1 MFLIFGREFERI
13 LPVKQKLKFDI
24 MKKLILGLGLVAGTF
39 AFAQTSPQF
48 GIKAGLNVSSIS
60 DDGYEDAKSKAGFY
74 GGLFMNAPL
83 SEQFSIQPEVL
94 YSQYGAKVNSTYTAT
109 AGNASTTTKSSNS
122 LNLDYIT
129 VPVMFQF
136 HATPAFY
143 IEAGP
148 EFGFLVS
155 AKTKGDTTTTTTI
168 GSATTTNSSS
178 GTVDVKD
185 YTSSFNM
192 GAGLG
197 IGFNFTPNL
206 GINARYV
213 AGFTDINKKNND
225 ENGNTSLENN
235 DNKNRNNTFQVG
247 LAYKF

>member
-1 MFLIFGREFERI
+1 
-13 LPVKQKLKFDI
+13 
-24 MKKLILGLGLVAGTF
+24 MKKLFLGLGLVAGTF
-39 AFAQTSPQF
+39 AFAQTSPTF
-48 GIKAGLNVSSIS
+48 GLKAGLNVSSIS
-60 DDGYEDAKSKAGFY
+60 DDGYEDSKSKAGFY
-74 GGLFMNAPL
+74 GGVFMNAPL
-83 SEQFSIQPEVL
+83 SEMFSIQPEVL
-94 YSQYGAKVNSTYTAT
+94 YSQYGAKVTQSYTT
-109 AGNASTTTKSSNS
+109 EVLGTTTNYKSSQS
-122 LNLDYIT
+122 RNLDYIT

-143 IEAGP
+143 LEAGP

-155 AKTKGDTTTTTTI
+155 AKDKGDLTRETTTGGSTSTSTTS
-168 GSATTTNSSS
+168 GST
-178 GTVDVKD
+178 DIKD
-185 YTSSFNM
+185 GISSFNM

-197 IGFNFTPNL
+197 LGFNFTPNF

-247 LAYKF
+247 LSYKF

>member
-1 MFLIFGREFERI
+1 
-13 LPVKQKLKFDI
+13 
-24 MKKLILGLGLVAGTF
+24 MKKLFLGLGLVAGTF
-39 AFAQTSPQF
+39 AFAQTSPTF
-48 GIKAGLNVSSIS
+48 GLKAGLNVSSIS
-60 DDGYEDAKSKAGFY
+60 KDGYEDSKSKAGFY
-74 GGLFMNAPL
+74 GGIFMNAPV
-83 SEQFSIQPEVL
+83 SEMFSIQPEVL
-94 YSQYGAKVNSTYTAT
+94 YSQYGAKVTRVD
-109 AGNASTTTKSSNS
+109 AGTVLGQSYSSKESAS

-143 IEAGP
+143 LEAGP

-155 AKTKGDTTTTTTI
+155 AKAKDY
-168 GSATTTNSSS
+168 SATVINGNETATSNES
-178 GTVDVKD
+178 GDIKD
-185 YTSSFNM
+185 NYSSFNM

-197 IGFNFTPNL
+197 LGFNFTENF

-213 AGFTDINKKNND
+213 AGFTDINKKNDD

-247 LAYKF
+247 LSYKF